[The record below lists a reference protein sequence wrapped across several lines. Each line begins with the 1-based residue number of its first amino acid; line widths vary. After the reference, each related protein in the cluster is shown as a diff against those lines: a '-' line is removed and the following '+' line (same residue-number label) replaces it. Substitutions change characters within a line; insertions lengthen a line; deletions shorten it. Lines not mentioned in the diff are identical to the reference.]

1 MAEPYGTIA
10 KYRNAFAIKKH
21 NAIIQP
27 WASAMALEVAAVFW
41 ATWKGIEERLPEGD
55 EVIEAEKPRD
65 SRDLKNKYSAIIRV
79 EVKRHSAELQRVIE
93 NYIYRVWLAGAVEQC
108 RDLGC
113 TGWFFSS
120 LSKSSTSSESA
131 SAPDGASLQESN
143 IVFLGTFDG
152 NWKIGAYRS
161 DDGKTKYVAY
171 DGVTYK
177 KFSPTNGVGAPF
189 KGKEI
194 DPNVTKSYA
203 EDFGKTTIKTKKQGG
218 HGIPY
223 PNATSAYNL
232 SVQKASSLEPPASK
246 TPALKTSVSKT
257 PSAKTSPAIKTVSV
271 KADKSGWVSLPNLR
285 AQEYA
290 KKHAAE
296 AVTHINDTT
305 RKEIARIV
313 SDGVKS
319 GASYNDIAKAIKG
332 KFEEF
337 AVPMPQ
343 KHVSNR
349 AVLVA
354 VTELANAYCE
364 GNAQVGNY
372 LQDNGVKMMKAWQ
385 TLEDNRV
392 SDGCKENERVG
403 WIPINKEFPSGH
415 MHPPRF
421 PGCRCDFLQDI
432 LEEDMLGK
440 PIDALYGK
448 QYTNSVVKTTKS
460 SPSKTA
466 PTQMKQDVPSEK
478 TKSEPVKTKPSS
490 ARVYSSGRNLIDS
503 EEGAAKLFEFVRGDK
518 HFSEAQAITKKWIDA
533 YRAKKSAY
541 KIKAISE
548 DAKFMRLDDEWTS
561 CIEYVVNSQGY
572 AGLPKK
578 ISSNELDKDRALYR
592 GVKAKDAKT
601 IKKYHDDLVNG
612 DWYYSAAGG
621 ALHGKGMYTGT
632 VKGVA
637 ERYANSSDT
646 SMIESMQ
653 FLKDAKIADVT
664 DPDYFSEYE
673 NAYWLRDNHP
683 AEAEYLR
690 KAYNKTFD
698 MDLSEDEF
706 YEMLQSK
713 VCCVDLSDMIAAM
726 GYDGMHIGSKN
737 ITLVFNRSAL
747 EVVDDGV

>member
-27 WASAMALEVAAVFW
+27 WASAMALDVAAVFW

-131 SAPDGASLQESN
+131 SAPDGASLQE
-143 IVFLGTFDG
+143 
-152 NWKIGAYRS
+152 
-161 DDGKTKYVAY
+161 
-171 DGVTYK
+171 
-177 KFSPTNGVGAPF
+177 APRVR
-189 KGKEI
+189 
-194 DPNVTKSYA
+194 N
-203 EDFGKTTIKTKKQGG
+203 
-218 HGIPY
+218 
-223 PNATSAYNL
+223 
-232 SVQKASSLEPPASK
+232 
-246 TPALKTSVSKT
+246 
-257 PSAKTSPAIKTVSV
+257 V

-296 AVTHINDTT
+296 AVTQINDTT

-319 GASYNDIAKAIKG
+319 GASYNDIAKAIKN

-385 TLEDNRV
+385 TLEDDRV

-440 PIDALYGK
+440 PIEALYGK
-448 QYTNSVVKTTKS
+448 QYTNSAVNITKS
-460 SPSKTA
+460 SPSKTVSS
-466 PTQMKQDVPSEK
+466 QVQQVIPSKK
-478 TKSEPVKTKPSS
+478 TKAGKTASKRVDKSGAPKWDAWDLRGVEEKINSLRPKDYYIAMDAFEKSNVSEFASRAGEKIPEVVKLLS
-490 ARVYSSGRNLIDS
+490 
-503 EEGAAKLFEFVRGDK
+503 DK
-518 HFSEAQAITKKWIDA
+518 
-533 YRAKKSAY
+533 KKSFSSMP
-541 KIKAISE
+541 KPMKDSIKTYTGSYYLQMN
-548 DAKFMRLDDEWTS
+548 KYLRKGRK
-561 CIEYVVNSQGY
+561 VNS
-572 AGLPKK
+572 LFSDRKVK
-578 ISSNELDKDRALYR
+578 INVENAE
-592 GVKAKDAKT
+592 KA
-601 IKKYHDDLVNG
+601 IKKYGVTSCPIVVNRGFDG
-612 DWYYSAAGG
+612 DFWDSWEEGEI
-621 ALHGKGMYTGT
+621 KQIPEFVSTSVKSTGF
-632 VKGVA
+632 
-637 ERYANSSDT
+637 R
-646 SMIESMQ
+646 
-653 FLKDAKIADVT
+653 
-664 DPDYFSEYE
+664 
-673 NAYWLRDNHP
+673 RDNTAHIYVP
-683 AEAEYLR
+683 PNKGCGIYVDGESKNPREWEYLIAPDS
-690 KAYNKTFD
+690 KFKVHHI
-698 MDLSEDEF
+698 EDNEWGGKDF
-706 YEMLQSK
+706 W
-713 VCCVDLSDMIAAM
+713 
-726 GYDGMHIGSKN
+726 
-737 ITLVFNRSAL
+737 L
-747 EVVDDGV
+747 ELIP

>member
-27 WASAMALEVAAVFW
+27 WASAMALDVAAVFW

-131 SAPDGASLQESN
+131 SAPDGASLQE
-143 IVFLGTFDG
+143 
-152 NWKIGAYRS
+152 
-161 DDGKTKYVAY
+161 
-171 DGVTYK
+171 
-177 KFSPTNGVGAPF
+177 APRVR
-189 KGKEI
+189 
-194 DPNVTKSYA
+194 N
-203 EDFGKTTIKTKKQGG
+203 
-218 HGIPY
+218 
-223 PNATSAYNL
+223 
-232 SVQKASSLEPPASK
+232 
-246 TPALKTSVSKT
+246 
-257 PSAKTSPAIKTVSV
+257 V
-271 KADKSGWVSLPNLR
+271 KADKSGWVSLPNFR

-296 AVTHINDTT
+296 AVTQINDTT

-319 GASYNDIAKAIKG
+319 GASYNDIAKEIKN

-385 TLEDNRV
+385 TLEDDRV

-440 PIDALYGK
+440 SIDALYGK
-448 QYTNSVVKTTKS
+448 QYTNSAVNITKS
-460 SPSKTA
+460 SPSKTVSSQVQQVTPSKKTKVGKA
-466 PTQMKQDVPSEK
+466 ASKRATKSSVPSWDK
-478 TKSEPVKTKPSS
+478 WDLKGV
-490 ARVYSSGRNLIDS
+490 
-503 EEGAAKLFEFVRGDK
+503 EE
-518 HFSEAQAITKKWIDA
+518 
-533 YRAKKSAY
+533 
-541 KIKAISE
+541 KIKSLRPE
-548 DAKFMRLDDEWTS
+548 DYHIAMDAFVKGDEYEFAS
-561 CIEYVVNSQGY
+561 RAGEKIPDVVKLLND
-572 AGLPKK
+572 KK
-578 ISSNELDKDRALYR
+578 ISFSSMPEPMKDSIR
-592 GVKAKDAKT
+592 T
-601 IKKYHDDLVNG
+601 
-612 DWYYSAAGG
+612 
-621 ALHGKGMYTGT
+621 YTGS
-632 VKGVA
+632 
-637 ERYANSSDT
+637 YYLQMN
-646 SMIESMQ
+646 
-653 FLKDAKIADVT
+653 
-664 DPDYFSEYE
+664 
-673 NAYWLRDNHP
+673 
-683 AEAEYLR
+683 EYLR
-690 KAYNKTFD
+690 KGRKVNSLFSDEKVRTHVENAENAIKKYGVTSHPIVVNRGFDGDFWDSWKEGETKQIPEFVSTSVKSTGFRKDNIAHIYIPPNKGCGIYVDGESRNPREWEYLIAPDSKFKVHHI
-698 MDLSEDEF
+698 EDNEWGGKDF
-706 YEMLQSK
+706 W
-713 VCCVDLSDMIAAM
+713 
-726 GYDGMHIGSKN
+726 
-737 ITLVFNRSAL
+737 L
-747 EVVDDGV
+747 ELIPEEK

>member
-1 MAEPYGTIA
+1 MTEPYGTIA
-10 KYRNAFAIKKH
+10 KYRNVLAIKKH

-27 WASAMALEVAAVFW
+27 WASAMALDVAAVFW
-41 ATWKGIEERLPEGD
+41 ATWKGIEERLPKGD
-55 EVIEAEKPRD
+55 EILEAEKPRD

-131 SAPDGASLQESN
+131 SAPDGASLQE
-143 IVFLGTFDG
+143 
-152 NWKIGAYRS
+152 
-161 DDGKTKYVAY
+161 
-171 DGVTYK
+171 
-177 KFSPTNGVGAPF
+177 APRVR
-189 KGKEI
+189 
-194 DPNVTKSYA
+194 N
-203 EDFGKTTIKTKKQGG
+203 
-218 HGIPY
+218 
-223 PNATSAYNL
+223 
-232 SVQKASSLEPPASK
+232 
-246 TPALKTSVSKT
+246 
-257 PSAKTSPAIKTVSV
+257 V

-296 AVTHINDTT
+296 AVTQINDTT

-319 GASYNDIAKAIKG
+319 GESYNDIAKEIKN

-385 TLEDNRV
+385 TLEDDRV

-448 QYTNSVVKTTKS
+448 QYTNSAVKITKS
-460 SPSKTA
+460 SPSKTVSSQVQQVT
-466 PTQMKQDVPSEK
+466 PEKK
-478 TKSEPVKTKPSS
+478 TKAGKVASKRANKSGAPKWDAWDLRGVEEKINSLRPKDYYIAMDAFEKGNVSEFASRAGEKIPEVVKLLS
-490 ARVYSSGRNLIDS
+490 
-503 EEGAAKLFEFVRGDK
+503 DK
-518 HFSEAQAITKKWIDA
+518 
-533 YRAKKSAY
+533 KKS
-541 KIKAISE
+541 
-548 DAKFMRLDDEWTS
+548 F
-561 CIEYVVNSQGY
+561 
-572 AGLPKK
+572 
-578 ISSNELDKDRALYR
+578 SSMPEPMKDSIN
-592 GVKAKDAKT
+592 T
-601 IKKYHDDLVNG
+601 
-612 DWYYSAAGG
+612 
-621 ALHGKGMYTGT
+621 YTGS
-632 VKGVA
+632 
-637 ERYANSSDT
+637 YYLQMN
-646 SMIESMQ
+646 
-653 FLKDAKIADVT
+653 
-664 DPDYFSEYE
+664 
-673 NAYWLRDNHP
+673 
-683 AEAEYLR
+683 EYLR
-690 KAYNKTFD
+690 KGRKVNSLFSDRKVKINVENAEKAIKKYGVTSCPIVVNRGFD
-698 MDLSEDEF
+698 GDFWDSWEEGEIKQIPEF
-706 YEMLQSK
+706 VSTSVKSTGFRRDNTAHIY
-713 VCCVDLSDMIAAM
+713 VPPNRGCGI
-726 GYDGMHIGSKN
+726 YIDGESKN
-737 ITLVFNRSAL
+737 PREL
-747 EVVDDGV
+747 EYLIAPDSKFKVHHIEDNEWGGKDFWLELIP

>member
-27 WASAMALEVAAVFW
+27 WASAMALDVAAVFW

-131 SAPDGASLQESN
+131 SAPDGASLQE
-143 IVFLGTFDG
+143 
-152 NWKIGAYRS
+152 
-161 DDGKTKYVAY
+161 
-171 DGVTYK
+171 
-177 KFSPTNGVGAPF
+177 APRVR
-189 KGKEI
+189 
-194 DPNVTKSYA
+194 N
-203 EDFGKTTIKTKKQGG
+203 
-218 HGIPY
+218 
-223 PNATSAYNL
+223 
-232 SVQKASSLEPPASK
+232 
-246 TPALKTSVSKT
+246 
-257 PSAKTSPAIKTVSV
+257 V
-271 KADKSGWVSLPNLR
+271 KADKSGWVSLPNFR

-296 AVTHINDTT
+296 AVTQINDTT

-319 GASYNDIAKAIKG
+319 GASYNDIAKEIKN

-385 TLEDNRV
+385 TLEDDRV

-440 PIDALYGK
+440 SIDALYGK
-448 QYTNSVVKTTKS
+448 QYTNSAVNITKS
-460 SPSKTA
+460 SPSKTVSSQVQQVTPSKKTKVGKA
-466 PTQMKQDVPSEK
+466 ASKRATKSSVPSWDK
-478 TKSEPVKTKPSS
+478 WDLKGV
-490 ARVYSSGRNLIDS
+490 
-503 EEGAAKLFEFVRGDK
+503 EE
-518 HFSEAQAITKKWIDA
+518 
-533 YRAKKSAY
+533 
-541 KIKAISE
+541 KIKSLRPE
-548 DAKFMRLDDEWTS
+548 DYHIAMDAFVKGDEYEFAS
-561 CIEYVVNSQGY
+561 R
-572 AGLPKK
+572 AGEKIPDAVKLLNDKK
-578 ISSNELDKDRALYR
+578 ISFSSMPEPMKDSIR
-592 GVKAKDAKT
+592 T
-601 IKKYHDDLVNG
+601 
-612 DWYYSAAGG
+612 
-621 ALHGKGMYTGT
+621 YTGS
-632 VKGVA
+632 
-637 ERYANSSDT
+637 YYLQMN
-646 SMIESMQ
+646 
-653 FLKDAKIADVT
+653 
-664 DPDYFSEYE
+664 
-673 NAYWLRDNHP
+673 
-683 AEAEYLR
+683 EYLR
-690 KAYNKTFD
+690 KGRKVNSLFSDEKVRTHVENAENAIKKYGVTSHPIVVNRGFDGDFWDSWKEGETKQIPEFVSTSVKSTGFRKDNIAHIYIPPNKGCGIYVDGESRNPREWEYLIAPDSKFKVHHI
-698 MDLSEDEF
+698 EDNEWGGKDF
-706 YEMLQSK
+706 W
-713 VCCVDLSDMIAAM
+713 
-726 GYDGMHIGSKN
+726 
-737 ITLVFNRSAL
+737 L
-747 EVVDDGV
+747 ELIPEEK

>member
-10 KYRNAFAIKKH
+10 KYRNALAIKKH

-27 WASAMALEVAAVFW
+27 WASAMALDVAAVFW

-55 EVIEAEKPRD
+55 EIIEAEKPRD

-131 SAPDGASLQESN
+131 SAPDGASLQE
-143 IVFLGTFDG
+143 
-152 NWKIGAYRS
+152 
-161 DDGKTKYVAY
+161 
-171 DGVTYK
+171 
-177 KFSPTNGVGAPF
+177 APRVR
-189 KGKEI
+189 
-194 DPNVTKSYA
+194 N
-203 EDFGKTTIKTKKQGG
+203 
-218 HGIPY
+218 
-223 PNATSAYNL
+223 
-232 SVQKASSLEPPASK
+232 
-246 TPALKTSVSKT
+246 
-257 PSAKTSPAIKTVSV
+257 V

-296 AVTHINDTT
+296 AVTQINDTT

-319 GASYNDIAKAIKG
+319 GSSYNDIAKAIKD

-364 GNAQVGNY
+364 GSAQVGNY

-385 TLEDNRV
+385 TLEDDRV

-440 PIDALYGK
+440 SIDDLYDK
-448 QYTNSVVKTTKS
+448 QYTGEKS
-460 SPSKTA
+460 SPPKVSG
-466 PTQMKQDVPSEK
+466 
-478 TKSEPVKTKPSS
+478 
-490 ARVYSSGRNLIDS
+490 VYSPGKNML
-503 EEGAAKLFEFVRGDK
+503 GDK
-518 HFSEAQAITKKWIDA
+518 ESADRL
-533 YRAKKSAY
+533 YSSLLGNDSAKAMMELNGKYYKSSSDKTRI
-541 KIKAISE
+541 KIHGEMADLYYS
-548 DAKFMRLDDEWTS
+548 DEYEESTA
-561 CIEYVVNSQGY
+561 IEYIVNSQGFD
-572 AGLPKK
+572 GLPKK
-578 ISSNELDKDRALYR
+578 IRLNEFDENRGMYR
-592 GVKAKDAKT
+592 GVSANDRET
-601 IKKYHDDLVNG
+601 VLSYHDDLLNG
-612 DWYYSAAGG
+612 TWSYSAKYGG
-621 ALHGKGMYTGT
+621 HLYGRGMYTG
-632 VKGVA
+632 KDR
-637 ERYANSSDT
+637 EIANSYTGVSDT
-646 SMIESMQ
+646 SMVERMQ
-653 FLKDAKIADVT
+653 FKKGAKIYVVGKNDWKQRFSIFKR
-664 DPDYFSEYE
+664 DYPE
-673 NAYWLRDNHP
+673 
-683 AEAEYLR
+683 EAEMARRSCNDVFGL
-690 KAYNKTFD
+690 K
-698 MDLSEDEF
+698 
-706 YEMLQSK
+706 
-713 VCCVDLSDMIAAM
+713 LSDSDFEQMMNSKYSCIEFSDLLAAM
-726 GYDGMHIGSKN
+726 GFDGMEVSKKDYVV
-737 ITLVFNRSAL
+737 VFNRTAL
-747 EVVDDGV
+747 EIVDEDA

>member
-1 MAEPYGTIA
+1 MEASLMTEPYGTIA
-10 KYRNAFAIKKH
+10 KYRNALAIKKH

-27 WASAMALEVAAVFW
+27 WASAMALDVAAVFW

-55 EVIEAEKPRD
+55 EILEAEKPRD

-131 SAPDGASLQESN
+131 SAPDGASLQESD
-143 IVFLGTFDG
+143 IVFLGTFSGD
-152 NWKIGAYRS
+152 WQIGAYRS

-171 DGVTYK
+171 NGSTYN
-177 KFSPTNGVGAPF
+177 KFSPTNGVGTPF
-189 KGKEI
+189 KNGEI
-194 DPNVTKSYA
+194 DPNATKSYA
-203 EDFGKTTIKTKKQGG
+203 KDFGKTSIKTTKQGG
-218 HGIPY
+218 DGLPY
-223 PNATSAYNL
+223 SNATSAYNL
-232 SVQKASSLEPPASK
+232 NAPKASSSK
-246 TPALKTSVSKT
+246 TSSSVGT
-257 PSAKTSPAIKTVSV
+257 TSV

-296 AVTHINDTT
+296 AVTQINDTT

-319 GASYNDIAKAIKG
+319 GASYNDIAKAIKD

-385 TLEDNRV
+385 TLEDDRV

-448 QYTNSVVKTTKS
+448 QYTNSAVNITKS
-460 SPSKTA
+460 SPSKTVSS
-466 PTQMKQDVPSEK
+466 QVQQVIPSKK
-478 TKSEPVKTKPSS
+478 TKAGKTASKRVDKSGAPKWDAWDLRGVEEKINSLRPKDYYIAMDAFEKGNVSEFASRAGEKIPEVVKLLS
-490 ARVYSSGRNLIDS
+490 
-503 EEGAAKLFEFVRGDK
+503 DK
-518 HFSEAQAITKKWIDA
+518 
-533 YRAKKSAY
+533 KKSF
-541 KIKAISE
+541 SS
-548 DAKFMRLDDEWTS
+548 M
-561 CIEYVVNSQGY
+561 
-572 AGLPKK
+572 PKPM
-578 ISSNELDKDRALYR
+578 KDSIN
-592 GVKAKDAKT
+592 T
-601 IKKYHDDLVNG
+601 
-612 DWYYSAAGG
+612 
-621 ALHGKGMYTGT
+621 YTGS
-632 VKGVA
+632 
-637 ERYANSSDT
+637 YYLQMN
-646 SMIESMQ
+646 
-653 FLKDAKIADVT
+653 
-664 DPDYFSEYE
+664 
-673 NAYWLRDNHP
+673 
-683 AEAEYLR
+683 EYLR
-690 KAYNKTFD
+690 KGRKVNSLFSDRKVKINVENAEKAIKKYGVTSCPIVVNRGFD
-698 MDLSEDEF
+698 GDFWDSWEEGEIKQIPEF
-706 YEMLQSK
+706 VSTSVKSTDFRRDNTAHIY
-713 VCCVDLSDMIAAM
+713 VPPNRGCGIYVD
-726 GYDGMHIGSKN
+726 GESKN
-737 ITLVFNRSAL
+737 PREWEYLIAPDSKFKVHHIEDNEWGGKDFWL
-747 EVVDDGV
+747 ELIP

>member
-10 KYRNAFAIKKH
+10 KYRNALAIKKH

-27 WASAMALEVAAVFW
+27 WASAMALDVAAVFW
-41 ATWKGIEERLPEGD
+41 ATWKGIEERLPKGD
-55 EVIEAEKPRD
+55 EILEAEKPRD

-79 EVKRHSAELQRVIE
+79 EVKRHSAELQHVIE

-131 SAPDGASLQESN
+131 SAPDGTSLQESS
-143 IVFLGTFDG
+143 IVFLGTFG
-152 NWKIGAYRS
+152 SNWQIGAYRS

-171 DGVTYK
+171 DGSSYN
-177 KFSPTNGVGAPF
+177 KFSPTNGVGTPF
-189 KGKEI
+189 KDGEI
-194 DPNVTKSYA
+194 DSNATKSYA
-203 EDFGKTTIKTKKQGG
+203 KDFGKTAIKTTKQGG
-218 HGIPY
+218 DGLPY
-223 PNATSAYNL
+223 PNAKSAYNL
-232 SVQKASSLEPPASK
+232 NAPKASSSKISPSK
-246 TPALKTSVSKT
+246 TVGTT
-257 PSAKTSPAIKTVSV
+257 SV

-296 AVTHINDTT
+296 AVTQINDTT

-319 GASYNDIAKAIKG
+319 GASYNDIAKEIKN

-385 TLEDNRV
+385 TLEDDRV

-440 PIDALYGK
+440 PIDAMYGK
-448 QYTNSVVKTTKS
+448 QYTNSAVNITKS
-460 SPSKTA
+460 LPSKTVSSQVQQV
-466 PTQMKQDVPSEK
+466 TPSKK
-478 TKSEPVKTKPSS
+478 TKAGKVASKRASKSGVPKWDTWDLRGVEEKINSLRPKDYYIAMDAFEKGDVSEFASRAGEKIPEVVKLLS
-490 ARVYSSGRNLIDS
+490 
-503 EEGAAKLFEFVRGDK
+503 DK
-518 HFSEAQAITKKWIDA
+518 
-533 YRAKKSAY
+533 KKSFSSMPRPM
-541 KIKAISE
+541 KDSIS
-548 DAKFMRLDDEWTS
+548 T
-561 CIEYVVNSQGY
+561 
-572 AGLPKK
+572 
-578 ISSNELDKDRALYR
+578 
-592 GVKAKDAKT
+592 
-601 IKKYHDDLVNG
+601 
-612 DWYYSAAGG
+612 
-621 ALHGKGMYTGT
+621 YTGS
-632 VKGVA
+632 
-637 ERYANSSDT
+637 YYLQMN
-646 SMIESMQ
+646 
-653 FLKDAKIADVT
+653 
-664 DPDYFSEYE
+664 
-673 NAYWLRDNHP
+673 
-683 AEAEYLR
+683 EYLR
-690 KAYNKTFD
+690 KGRKVNSLFSDRKVKINVENTEKAIKKYGVTSCPIVVNRGFDGDFWDSWEEGEIKQIPEFVSTSVKSTDFRRDNTAHIYVPPNKGCGI
-698 MDLSEDEF
+698 
-706 YEMLQSK
+706 Y
-713 VCCVDLSDMIAAM
+713 VD
-726 GYDGMHIGSKN
+726 GESKN
-737 ITLVFNRSAL
+737 PREWEYLIAPDSKFKVHHIEDNEWGGKDFWL
-747 EVVDDGV
+747 ELIP

>member
-1 MAEPYGTIA
+1 MTEPYGTIA
-10 KYRNAFAIKKH
+10 KYRNVLAIKKH

-27 WASAMALEVAAVFW
+27 WASAMALDVAAVFW

-120 LSKSSTSSESA
+120 LSKSSTSSESTSA
-131 SAPDGASLQESN
+131 SDGTSLQE
-143 IVFLGTFDG
+143 
-152 NWKIGAYRS
+152 
-161 DDGKTKYVAY
+161 
-171 DGVTYK
+171 
-177 KFSPTNGVGAPF
+177 AP
-189 KGKEI
+189 
-194 DPNVTKSYA
+194 
-203 EDFGKTTIKTKKQGG
+203 
-218 HGIPY
+218 
-223 PNATSAYNL
+223 
-232 SVQKASSLEPPASK
+232 KARN
-246 TPALKTSVSKT
+246 
-257 PSAKTSPAIKTVSV
+257 V

-285 AQEYA
+285 AREYA

-296 AVTHINDTT
+296 AVTKINDTT

-385 TLEDNRV
+385 TLEDDRV

-403 WIPINKEFPSGH
+403 WIPIDKEFPSGH

-448 QYTNSVVKTTKS
+448 QYTGGAAKSSVSKS
-460 SPSKTA
+460 SP
-466 PTQMKQDVPSEK
+466 
-478 TKSEPVKTKPSS
+478 TKPESIKTKPSN
-490 ARVYSSGRNLIDS
+490 ARVYSNGNNLIDS
-503 EEGAAKLFEFVRGDK
+503 EESAAKLFESVMTDENFAD
-518 HFSEAQAITKKWIDA
+518 AQSLMKKWLKEYREDPFFSDA
-533 YRAKKSAY
+533 EKLSDEAKDRRYDGK
-541 KIKAISE
+541 
-548 DAKFMRLDDEWTS
+548 WPS

-572 AGLPKK
+572 DGLPKK
-578 ISSNELDKDRALYR
+578 VASGELDPDRTLYR
-592 GVKAKDAKT
+592 GIKAKDHDTLKR
-601 IKKYHDDLVNG
+601 YHDDLVNG

-632 VKGVA
+632 DEKTAKQYAGNDDNSLI
-637 ERYANSSDT
+637 ER
-646 SMIESMQ
+646 MQ
-653 FLKDAKIADVT
+653 FIKDAKIANVG
-664 DPDYFSEYE
+664 FRFGSE
-673 NAYWLRDNHP
+673 NAYWLRENHP
-683 AEAEYLR
+683 VEAEYLR

-698 MDLSEDEF
+698 LDLSEKEF
-706 YEMLQSK
+706 DEMLQAK
-713 VCCVDLSDMIAAM
+713 VCCVDLSDMLAAI
-726 GYDGMHIGSKN
+726 GYDGMQIDMKK
-737 ITLVFNRSAL
+737 TMLVFNRSAL
-747 EVVDDGV
+747 EVADDGI

>member
-10 KYRNAFAIKKH
+10 KYRNALAIKKH

-27 WASAMALEVAAVFW
+27 WASTMALDVAAVFW

-55 EVIEAEKPRD
+55 EIIEAEKPRD

-131 SAPDGASLQESN
+131 SAPDGASLQE
-143 IVFLGTFDG
+143 
-152 NWKIGAYRS
+152 
-161 DDGKTKYVAY
+161 
-171 DGVTYK
+171 
-177 KFSPTNGVGAPF
+177 APRVR
-189 KGKEI
+189 
-194 DPNVTKSYA
+194 N
-203 EDFGKTTIKTKKQGG
+203 
-218 HGIPY
+218 
-223 PNATSAYNL
+223 
-232 SVQKASSLEPPASK
+232 
-246 TPALKTSVSKT
+246 
-257 PSAKTSPAIKTVSV
+257 V

-296 AVTHINDTT
+296 AVTQINDTT

-319 GASYNDIAKAIKG
+319 GSSYNDIAKAIKD

-364 GNAQVGNY
+364 GSAQVGNY

-385 TLEDNRV
+385 TLEDDRV

-440 PIDALYGK
+440 SIDDLYDK
-448 QYTNSVVKTTKS
+448 QYTGEKS
-460 SPSKTA
+460 SPPKVSG
-466 PTQMKQDVPSEK
+466 
-478 TKSEPVKTKPSS
+478 
-490 ARVYSSGRNLIDS
+490 VYSPGKNML
-503 EEGAAKLFEFVRGDK
+503 GDK
-518 HFSEAQAITKKWIDA
+518 ESADRL
-533 YRAKKSAY
+533 YSSLLGNDSAKAMMELNGKYYKSSSDKTRI
-541 KIKAISE
+541 KIHGEMADLYYS
-548 DAKFMRLDDEWTS
+548 DEYEESTA
-561 CIEYVVNSQGY
+561 IEYIVNSQGFD
-572 AGLPKK
+572 GLPKK
-578 ISSNELDKDRALYR
+578 IRLNEFDENRGMYR
-592 GVKAKDAKT
+592 GVSANDRET
-601 IKKYHDDLVNG
+601 VLSYHDNLLNG
-612 DWYYSAAGG
+612 TWYYSAKYGG
-621 ALHGKGMYTGT
+621 HLYGRGVYTG
-632 VKGVA
+632 KDR
-637 ERYANSSDT
+637 EIANSYTGVSDT
-646 SMIESMQ
+646 SMVERMQ
-653 FLKDAKIADVT
+653 FKKGAKIYVVGKNDWKQRFSIFKR
-664 DPDYFSEYE
+664 DYPE
-673 NAYWLRDNHP
+673 
-683 AEAEYLR
+683 EAEMARRSCNDVFGL
-690 KAYNKTFD
+690 K
-698 MDLSEDEF
+698 
-706 YEMLQSK
+706 
-713 VCCVDLSDMIAAM
+713 LSDSDFEQMMNSKYSCIEFSDLLAAM
-726 GYDGMHIGSKN
+726 GFDGMEVSKKDYVV
-737 ITLVFNRSAL
+737 VFNRTAL
-747 EVVDDGV
+747 EIVDEDA

>member
-10 KYRNAFAIKKH
+10 KYRNSLAIKKH

-27 WASAMALEVAAVFW
+27 WASAMALDVAAVFW

-55 EVIEAEKPRD
+55 EILEAEKPRD

-131 SAPDGASLQESN
+131 SAPDGASLQE
-143 IVFLGTFDG
+143 
-152 NWKIGAYRS
+152 
-161 DDGKTKYVAY
+161 
-171 DGVTYK
+171 
-177 KFSPTNGVGAPF
+177 APRVR
-189 KGKEI
+189 
-194 DPNVTKSYA
+194 N
-203 EDFGKTTIKTKKQGG
+203 
-218 HGIPY
+218 
-223 PNATSAYNL
+223 
-232 SVQKASSLEPPASK
+232 
-246 TPALKTSVSKT
+246 
-257 PSAKTSPAIKTVSV
+257 V

-296 AVTHINDTT
+296 AVTQINDTT

-319 GASYNDIAKAIKG
+319 GSSYNDIAKAIKD

-385 TLEDNRV
+385 TLEDDRV

-448 QYTNSVVKTTKS
+448 QYTNSAVNITKI
-460 SPSKTA
+460 SPSKTVSSQVQQVTPSNKTKA
-466 PTQMKQDVPSEK
+466 GKAASKRASKSGVPKWDTWDMKGVGDELYHSGMDWKARDSFESGDESTFLSRGGGAFKKTASLLRSKTISFSGMPRNLKSGIVAYTGEKYIKMNKYLRQGRPEK
-478 TKSEPVKTKPSS
+478 T
-490 ARVYSSGRNLIDS
+490 ARDIKVNVQKAEQAIHEYGVTTQPLTVHRGFDGDFCDDWKEGEIR
-503 EEGAAKLFEFVRGDK
+503 EELEFVSTSVQSRG
-518 HFSEAQAITKKWIDA
+518 F
-533 YRAKKSAY
+533 
-541 KIKAISE
+541 
-548 DAKFMRLDDEWTS
+548 
-561 CIEYVVNSQGY
+561 
-572 AGLPKK
+572 
-578 ISSNELDKDRALYR
+578 
-592 GVKAKDAKT
+592 
-601 IKKYHDDLVNG
+601 
-612 DWYYSAAGG
+612 
-621 ALHGKGMYTGT
+621 
-632 VKGVA
+632 
-637 ERYANSSDT
+637 
-646 SMIESMQ
+646 
-653 FLKDAKIADVT
+653 
-664 DPDYFSEYE
+664 
-673 NAYWLRDNHP
+673 LRDNNWYIYVP
-683 AEAEYLR
+683 ANKGCGIYVDGESQSTSEFEYL
-690 KAYNKTFD
+690 
-698 MDLSEDEF
+698 
-706 YEMLQSK
+706 
-713 VCCVDLSDMIAAM
+713 IAP
-726 GYDGMHIGSKN
+726 GSKFRVHHIEQN
-737 ITLVFNRSAL
+737 DNGGKDFWL
-747 EVVDDGV
+747 ELIPEEK

>member
-10 KYRNAFAIKKH
+10 KYRNALAIKKH

-27 WASAMALEVAAVFW
+27 WASAMALDVAAVFW

-55 EVIEAEKPRD
+55 EILEAEKPRD

-131 SAPDGASLQESN
+131 SAPDGASLQE
-143 IVFLGTFDG
+143 
-152 NWKIGAYRS
+152 
-161 DDGKTKYVAY
+161 
-171 DGVTYK
+171 
-177 KFSPTNGVGAPF
+177 APRVR
-189 KGKEI
+189 
-194 DPNVTKSYA
+194 N
-203 EDFGKTTIKTKKQGG
+203 
-218 HGIPY
+218 
-223 PNATSAYNL
+223 
-232 SVQKASSLEPPASK
+232 
-246 TPALKTSVSKT
+246 
-257 PSAKTSPAIKTVSV
+257 V

-296 AVTHINDTT
+296 AVTQINDTT

-319 GASYNDIAKAIKG
+319 GSSYNDIAKAIKD

-385 TLEDNRV
+385 TLEDDRV

-440 PIDALYGK
+440 SIDDLYDK
-448 QYTNSVVKTTKS
+448 QYTGEKS
-460 SPSKTA
+460 SPPKVSG
-466 PTQMKQDVPSEK
+466 
-478 TKSEPVKTKPSS
+478 
-490 ARVYSSGRNLIDS
+490 VYSPGKNMLGDKESADRLYSSLLGNDSAKAMMELNGKYYKSSSDKTRIKIHGEMTDLYYS
-503 EEGAAKLFEFVRGDK
+503 EEYEESTA
-518 HFSEAQAITKKWIDA
+518 
-533 YRAKKSAY
+533 
-541 KIKAISE
+541 
-548 DAKFMRLDDEWTS
+548 
-561 CIEYVVNSQGY
+561 IEYIVNSQGFD
-572 AGLPKK
+572 GLPKK
-578 ISSNELDKDRALYR
+578 IRLNEFDENRGMYR
-592 GVKAKDAKT
+592 GVSANDRET
-601 IKKYHDDLVNG
+601 VLSCHNDLLNG
-612 DWYYSAAGG
+612 TWYYSAKYGG
-621 ALHGKGMYTGT
+621 HLYGRGMYTGKDREIADSYT
-632 VKGVA
+632 GV
-637 ERYANSSDT
+637 SDT
-646 SMIESMQ
+646 SMVERMQ
-653 FLKDAKIADVT
+653 FKKGAKIYVVGKNDWKQRFSIFKR
-664 DPDYFSEYE
+664 DYPE
-673 NAYWLRDNHP
+673 
-683 AEAEYLR
+683 EAEMARRSCNDVFGL
-690 KAYNKTFD
+690 K
-698 MDLSEDEF
+698 
-706 YEMLQSK
+706 
-713 VCCVDLSDMIAAM
+713 LSDSDFEQMMNSKYSCIEFSDLLAAM
-726 GYDGMHIGSKN
+726 GFDGMEVSRKDYVV
-737 ITLVFNRSAL
+737 VFNRTAL
-747 EVVDDGV
+747 EIVDEDA

>member
-27 WASAMALEVAAVFW
+27 WASAMALDVAAVFW

-65 SRDLKNKYSAIIRV
+65 SRDLKNKYSAIIRI

-93 NYIYRVWLAGAVEQC
+93 DYIYRVWLAGAVEQC

-131 SAPDGASLQESN
+131 SAPDGASLQE
-143 IVFLGTFDG
+143 
-152 NWKIGAYRS
+152 
-161 DDGKTKYVAY
+161 
-171 DGVTYK
+171 
-177 KFSPTNGVGAPF
+177 
-189 KGKEI
+189 
-194 DPNVTKSYA
+194 
-203 EDFGKTTIKTKKQGG
+203 
-218 HGIPY
+218 
-223 PNATSAYNL
+223 
-232 SVQKASSLEPPASK
+232 ASK
-246 TPALKTSVSKT
+246 AR
-257 PSAKTSPAIKTVSV
+257 SV

-296 AVTHINDTT
+296 AVTQINDTT

-319 GASYNDIAKAIKG
+319 GSSYNDIARAIKG

-385 TLEDNRV
+385 TLEDDRV
-392 SDGCKENERVG
+392 SDGCKENEHVG
-403 WIPINKEFPSGH
+403 WIPISKEFPSGH

-448 QYTNSVVKTTKS
+448 QYTNSAVKTTKS
-460 SPSKTA
+460 AAKSK
-466 PTQMKQDVPSEK
+466 Q
-478 TKSEPVKTKPSS
+478 TKSSVNLGKIKPDTTLKRYDENGKLELYGSAEYMNMTPSAHDSYIKASKKIRTYRDFESYLEKYGLELDTSVEKLKKDFYERDFPEAVKEQVDLIIAAIEQYNELGGLSRLKKVHIWDRDLEVQGQYVYNAIGENDPDAHEIFFRQGSVTPHQVMHEFAHAFADSMKP
-490 ARVYSSGRNLIDS
+490 
-503 EEGAAKLFEFVRGDK
+503 EGYDCVSWSAKLNDM
-518 HFSEAQAITKKWIDA
+518 A
-533 YRAKKSAY
+533 
-541 KIKAISE
+541 
-548 DAKFMRLDDEWTS
+548 
-561 CIEYVVNSQGY
+561 N
-572 AGLPKK
+572 
-578 ISSNELDKDRALYR
+578 LDKDA
-592 GVKAKDAKT
+592 KAYMGAATDVYEAEKFADNFSYAFTANEKSFEKNT
-601 IKKYHDDLVNG
+601 QF
-612 DWYYSAAGG
+612 YYSVMDV
-621 ALHGKGMYTGT
+621 L
-632 VKGVA
+632 
-637 ERYANSSDT
+637 RR
-646 SMIESMQ
+646 
-653 FLKDAKIADVT
+653 LK
-664 DPDYFSEYE
+664 
-673 NAYWLRDNHP
+673 
-683 AEAEYLR
+683 
-690 KAYNKTFD
+690 
-698 MDLSEDEF
+698 
-706 YEMLQSK
+706 
-713 VCCVDLSDMIAAM
+713 
-726 GYDGMHIGSKN
+726 
-737 ITLVFNRSAL
+737 
-747 EVVDDGV
+747 

>member
-27 WASAMALEVAAVFW
+27 WASAMALDVAAVFW

-131 SAPDGASLQESN
+131 SAPDGASLQE
-143 IVFLGTFDG
+143 
-152 NWKIGAYRS
+152 
-161 DDGKTKYVAY
+161 
-171 DGVTYK
+171 
-177 KFSPTNGVGAPF
+177 
-189 KGKEI
+189 
-194 DPNVTKSYA
+194 
-203 EDFGKTTIKTKKQGG
+203 
-218 HGIPY
+218 
-223 PNATSAYNL
+223 
-232 SVQKASSLEPPASK
+232 ASK
-246 TPALKTSVSKT
+246 VRN
-257 PSAKTSPAIKTVSV
+257 V

-296 AVTHINDTT
+296 AVTQINDTT

-313 SDGVKS
+313 SNGVKS
-319 GASYNDIAKAIKG
+319 GSSYNDIAKDIKD
-332 KFEEF
+332 KFKDF

-343 KHVSNR
+343 KHVPNR

-385 TLEDNRV
+385 TLEDDRV

-440 PIDALYGK
+440 PIDAIYGE
-448 QYTNSVVKTTKS
+448 QYTSEKS
-460 SPSKTA
+460 SSSK
-466 PTQMKQDVPSEK
+466 VSG
-478 TKSEPVKTKPSS
+478 
-490 ARVYSSGRNLIDS
+490 VYSPGENML
-503 EEGAAKLFEFVRGDK
+503 GDK
-518 HFSEAQAITKKWIDA
+518 ASADRIYSFLLGNDSAKAMMKLNGRYFKSSSDA
-533 YRAKKSAY
+533 TRKR
-541 KIKAISE
+541 ISKE
-548 DAKFMRLDDEWTS
+548 MSDLYYSDEYEESTA
-561 CIEYVVNSQGY
+561 IEYIVNSQGFD
-572 AGLPKK
+572 GLPKK
-578 ISSNELDKDRALYR
+578 ISLSEFDESRGIYR
-592 GVKAKDAKT
+592 GVSANDRET
-601 IKKYHDDLVNG
+601 VLSYHNDLLNG
-612 DWYYSAAGG
+612 TWYYSAKYGG
-621 ALHGKGMYTGT
+621 HIYGRGIYTG
-632 VKGVA
+632 KDRGIA
-637 ERYANSSDT
+637 DSYARGSDT
-646 SMIESMQ
+646 SIVEKMQ
-653 FLKDAKIADVT
+653 FKNGAKIYVVGKNDWKQRFSIFKR
-664 DPDYFSEYE
+664 DYPE
-673 NAYWLRDNHP
+673 
-683 AEAEYLR
+683 EAEMARRSCNDAFGLKLSAWDFEQMMNSKYPCIE
-690 KAYNKTFD
+690 FS
-698 MDLSEDEF
+698 DL
-706 YEMLQSK
+706 L
-713 VCCVDLSDMIAAM
+713 AAM
-726 GYDGMHIGSKN
+726 GFDGMEVSSKGCVV
-737 ITLVFNRSAL
+737 VFNRTAL
-747 EVVDDGV
+747 EIVDENV

>member
-27 WASAMALEVAAVFW
+27 WASAMALDVAAVFW

-93 NYIYRVWLAGAVEQC
+93 DYIYRVWLAGAVEQC

-113 TGWFFSS
+113 TEWFFSS

-131 SAPDGASLQESN
+131 SAPDGASLQE
-143 IVFLGTFDG
+143 
-152 NWKIGAYRS
+152 
-161 DDGKTKYVAY
+161 
-171 DGVTYK
+171 
-177 KFSPTNGVGAPF
+177 AP
-189 KGKEI
+189 KVR
-194 DPNVTKSYA
+194 N
-203 EDFGKTTIKTKKQGG
+203 
-218 HGIPY
+218 
-223 PNATSAYNL
+223 
-232 SVQKASSLEPPASK
+232 
-246 TPALKTSVSKT
+246 
-257 PSAKTSPAIKTVSV
+257 V

-296 AVTHINDTT
+296 AVTQINDTT

-319 GASYNDIAKAIKG
+319 GASYNDIAKAIKN

-372 LQDNGVKMMKAWQ
+372 LQDNGIKMMKAWQ
-385 TLEDNRV
+385 TLEDDRV

-440 PIDALYGK
+440 PIEALYGK
-448 QYTNSVVKTTKS
+448 QYTNSAVNITKS
-460 SPSKTA
+460 SPSKTVSS
-466 PTQMKQDVPSEK
+466 QVQQVIPSKK
-478 TKSEPVKTKPSS
+478 TKAGKTASKRVDKSS
-490 ARVYSSGRNLIDS
+490 APSWDKWDLKGV
-503 EEGAAKLFEFVRGDK
+503 EEKINSL
-518 HFSEAQAITKKWIDA
+518 
-533 YRAKKSAY
+533 RAKDYYIAMDAFEKGDV
-541 KIKAISE
+541 SE
-548 DAKFMRLDDEWTS
+548 FASRAGEN
-561 CIEYVVNSQGY
+561 IPEVVE
-572 AGLPKK
+572 LLRDKK
-578 ISSNELDKDRALYR
+578 RSFSSMPEPMKDSIH
-592 GVKAKDAKT
+592 T
-601 IKKYHDDLVNG
+601 
-612 DWYYSAAGG
+612 
-621 ALHGKGMYTGT
+621 YTGS
-632 VKGVA
+632 
-637 ERYANSSDT
+637 YYLQMN
-646 SMIESMQ
+646 
-653 FLKDAKIADVT
+653 
-664 DPDYFSEYE
+664 
-673 NAYWLRDNHP
+673 
-683 AEAEYLR
+683 EYLR
-690 KAYNKTFD
+690 KGRKVNSLFSDRKVKINVENAEKAIKKYGVTSHPIVVNRGFDGDFWDSWEEGEIKQIPEFVSTSVKSTGFRRDNTAHIYVPPNKGCGI
-698 MDLSEDEF
+698 
-706 YEMLQSK
+706 Y
-713 VCCVDLSDMIAAM
+713 VD
-726 GYDGMHIGSKN
+726 GESKN
-737 ITLVFNRSAL
+737 PREWEYLIAPDSKFKVHHIEDNEWGGKDFWL
-747 EVVDDGV
+747 ELIP

>member
-1 MAEPYGTIA
+1 MTEPYGTIA
-10 KYRNAFAIKKH
+10 KYRNTLAIKKH

-27 WASAMALEVAAVFW
+27 WASAMALDVAAVFW

-55 EVIEAEKPRD
+55 EILEAEKPRD

-131 SAPDGASLQESN
+131 SAPDGTSLQE
-143 IVFLGTFDG
+143 
-152 NWKIGAYRS
+152 
-161 DDGKTKYVAY
+161 
-171 DGVTYK
+171 
-177 KFSPTNGVGAPF
+177 APRVR
-189 KGKEI
+189 
-194 DPNVTKSYA
+194 N
-203 EDFGKTTIKTKKQGG
+203 
-218 HGIPY
+218 
-223 PNATSAYNL
+223 
-232 SVQKASSLEPPASK
+232 
-246 TPALKTSVSKT
+246 
-257 PSAKTSPAIKTVSV
+257 V
-271 KADKSGWVSLPNLR
+271 KADMSGWVSLPNLR

-296 AVTHINDTT
+296 AVTKINDTT

-319 GASYNDIAKAIKG
+319 GSSYNDIAKAIKN

-385 TLEDNRV
+385 TLEDDRV
-392 SDGCKENERVG
+392 SDGCRENERVG

-448 QYTNSVVKTTKS
+448 QYTNSAVKITKN
-460 SPSKTA
+460 SPSKTVSSQVQQV
-466 PTQMKQDVPSEK
+466 TPSKK
-478 TKSEPVKTKPSS
+478 TKAGKAASK
-490 ARVYSSGRNLIDS
+490 RVDESGVPNWDVWDL
-503 EEGAAKLFEFVRGDK
+503 
-518 HFSEAQAITKKWIDA
+518 
-533 YRAKKSAY
+533 
-541 KIKAISE
+541 
-548 DAKFMRLDDEWTS
+548 
-561 CIEYVVNSQGY
+561 
-572 AGLPKK
+572 
-578 ISSNELDKDRALYR
+578 R
-592 GVKAKDAKT
+592 GVEEKINSLRPKDYYIAMDAFEKGDVSEFASRAGEN
-601 IKKYHDDLVNG
+601 IPEVVKLLRDKKRSFSSMPEPMKN
-612 DWYYSAAGG
+612 SINT
-621 ALHGKGMYTGT
+621 YTGS
-632 VKGVA
+632 
-637 ERYANSSDT
+637 YYLQMN
-646 SMIESMQ
+646 
-653 FLKDAKIADVT
+653 
-664 DPDYFSEYE
+664 
-673 NAYWLRDNHP
+673 
-683 AEAEYLR
+683 EYLR
-690 KAYNKTFD
+690 KGRKVNSLFSDEKVRTHVENAENAIKKYGVTSHPIVVNRGFDGDFWDSWEEGEIKQIPEFVSTSVKSTGFRRDNTAHIYVPPNKGCGI
-698 MDLSEDEF
+698 
-706 YEMLQSK
+706 Y
-713 VCCVDLSDMIAAM
+713 VD
-726 GYDGMHIGSKN
+726 GESKN
-737 ITLVFNRSAL
+737 PREWEYLIAPDSKFKVHHIEDNEWGGKDFWL
-747 EVVDDGV
+747 ELIP

>member
-27 WASAMALEVAAVFW
+27 WASAMALDVAAVFW

-93 NYIYRVWLAGAVEQC
+93 DYIYRVWLAGAVEQC

-131 SAPDGASLQESN
+131 SAPDGASLQE
-143 IVFLGTFDG
+143 
-152 NWKIGAYRS
+152 
-161 DDGKTKYVAY
+161 
-171 DGVTYK
+171 
-177 KFSPTNGVGAPF
+177 
-189 KGKEI
+189 
-194 DPNVTKSYA
+194 
-203 EDFGKTTIKTKKQGG
+203 
-218 HGIPY
+218 
-223 PNATSAYNL
+223 
-232 SVQKASSLEPPASK
+232 ASK
-246 TPALKTSVSKT
+246 AR
-257 PSAKTSPAIKTVSV
+257 SV

-296 AVTHINDTT
+296 AVTQINDTT

-319 GASYNDIAKAIKG
+319 GSSYNDIARAIKG

-372 LQDNGVKMMKAWQ
+372 LQDNGVNMMKAWQ
-385 TLEDNRV
+385 TLEDDRV

-403 WIPINKEFPSGH
+403 WIPIGKEFPSGH

-448 QYTNSVVKTTKS
+448 QYTNSAVKTTKS
-460 SPSKTA
+460 AAKSK
-466 PTQMKQDVPSEK
+466 Q
-478 TKSEPVKTKPSS
+478 TKSSVNLGKIKPDTALKRYDENGKLGLYGSAKYMNMTPSAHDSYIKASKKIRTYRDFESYLEKYGLELDTSVEKLKKDFYERDFPEAVKEQVDLIIAAIEQYNELGGLSRLKKVHIWDRDLEVQGQYVYNAIGENDPDAHEIFFRQGSVTPHQVMHEFAHAFADSMKP
-490 ARVYSSGRNLIDS
+490 
-503 EEGAAKLFEFVRGDK
+503 EGYDCVSWSAKLNDM
-518 HFSEAQAITKKWIDA
+518 A
-533 YRAKKSAY
+533 
-541 KIKAISE
+541 
-548 DAKFMRLDDEWTS
+548 
-561 CIEYVVNSQGY
+561 N
-572 AGLPKK
+572 
-578 ISSNELDKDRALYR
+578 LDKDA
-592 GVKAKDAKT
+592 KAYMGAATDVYEAEKFADNFSYAFTANEKSFEKNT
-601 IKKYHDDLVNG
+601 QF
-612 DWYYSAAGG
+612 YYSVMDV
-621 ALHGKGMYTGT
+621 L
-632 VKGVA
+632 
-637 ERYANSSDT
+637 RR
-646 SMIESMQ
+646 
-653 FLKDAKIADVT
+653 LK
-664 DPDYFSEYE
+664 
-673 NAYWLRDNHP
+673 
-683 AEAEYLR
+683 
-690 KAYNKTFD
+690 
-698 MDLSEDEF
+698 
-706 YEMLQSK
+706 
-713 VCCVDLSDMIAAM
+713 
-726 GYDGMHIGSKN
+726 
-737 ITLVFNRSAL
+737 
-747 EVVDDGV
+747 

>member
-1 MAEPYGTIA
+1 MTEPYGTIA
-10 KYRNAFAIKKH
+10 KYRNVLAIKKH

-27 WASAMALEVAAVFW
+27 WASAMALDVAAVFW
-41 ATWKGIEERLPEGD
+41 ATWKGIEERLPKGD
-55 EVIEAEKPRD
+55 EILEAEKPRD

-131 SAPDGASLQESN
+131 SASDGASLQESG
-143 IVFLGTFDG
+143 IVFLGTFG
-152 NWKIGAYRS
+152 SNWQIGAYRS

-171 DGVTYK
+171 DGSSYNR
-177 KFSPTNGVGAPF
+177 FSPTNGVGTPF
-189 KGKEI
+189 KDGEV
-194 DPNVTKSYA
+194 DPNATKSYA
-203 EDFGKTTIKTKKQGG
+203 KDFGKTSIKTTKQGG
-218 HGIPY
+218 NGLPY
-223 PNATSAYNL
+223 SNAKSAYNL
-232 SVQKASSLEPPASK
+232 NAPKASSS
-246 TPALKTSVSKT
+246 
-257 PSAKTSPAIKTVSV
+257 KTSPPKTHSDIGTTSV

-285 AQEYA
+285 AREYA

-296 AVTHINDTT
+296 AVTKINDTT

-337 AVPMPQ
+337 AIPMPQ

-385 TLEDNRV
+385 TLEDDRV

-448 QYTNSVVKTTKS
+448 QYTNSAVKITKS
-460 SPSKTA
+460 SPSKTVSSQVQQVTPSKKTKA
-466 PTQMKQDVPSEK
+466 GKVASKRASKSGIPKWDTWKNIESAFYDVTSDSSDGLVVGSFASGSKAARRRIKNKKALTLLESKDVSFSNMDRHDKSCLKRYTTSYYSTINGYLRSGKVESYERDEVKDVVSGIKSSISKNGVLKEDIVVTRSFDGKYWSKWKEGETRELPEFLSTSIADYREMSSFGQENVAHIYVPSNKGAGIYIDGESNSP
-478 TKSEPVKTKPSS
+478 SE
-490 ARVYSSGRNLIDS
+490 
-503 EEGAAKLFEFVRGDK
+503 F
-518 HFSEAQAITKKWIDA
+518 
-533 YRAKKSAY
+533 
-541 KIKAISE
+541 
-548 DAKFMRLDDEWTS
+548 
-561 CIEYVVNSQGY
+561 
-572 AGLPKK
+572 
-578 ISSNELDKDRALYR
+578 
-592 GVKAKDAKT
+592 
-601 IKKYHDDLVNG
+601 
-612 DWYYSAAGG
+612 
-621 ALHGKGMYTGT
+621 
-632 VKGVA
+632 
-637 ERYANSSDT
+637 
-646 SMIESMQ
+646 
-653 FLKDAKIADVT
+653 
-664 DPDYFSEYE
+664 
-673 NAYWLRDNHP
+673 
-683 AEAEYLR
+683 EYLIQ
-690 KAYNKTFD
+690 A
-698 MDLSEDEF
+698 
-706 YEMLQSK
+706 
-713 VCCVDLSDMIAAM
+713 
-726 GYDGMHIGSKN
+726 GSKFKVHHIEKKN
-737 ITLVFNRSAL
+737 GVNHYYL
-747 EVVDDGV
+747 ELIV

>member
-27 WASAMALEVAAVFW
+27 WASAMALDVAAVFW

-131 SAPDGASLQESN
+131 SAPDGASLQE
-143 IVFLGTFDG
+143 
-152 NWKIGAYRS
+152 
-161 DDGKTKYVAY
+161 
-171 DGVTYK
+171 
-177 KFSPTNGVGAPF
+177 APRVR
-189 KGKEI
+189 
-194 DPNVTKSYA
+194 N
-203 EDFGKTTIKTKKQGG
+203 
-218 HGIPY
+218 
-223 PNATSAYNL
+223 
-232 SVQKASSLEPPASK
+232 
-246 TPALKTSVSKT
+246 
-257 PSAKTSPAIKTVSV
+257 V

-296 AVTHINDTT
+296 AVTQINDTT

-319 GASYNDIAKAIKG
+319 GASYNDIAKAIKN

-385 TLEDNRV
+385 TLEDDRV

-440 PIDALYGK
+440 PIEALYGK
-448 QYTNSVVKTTKS
+448 QYTNSAVNITKS
-460 SPSKTA
+460 SPSKTVSS
-466 PTQMKQDVPSEK
+466 QVQQVIPSKK
-478 TKSEPVKTKPSS
+478 TKAGKTASKRVDKSGAPKWDAWDLRGVEEKINSLRPKDYYIAMDAFEKSNVSEFASRAGEKIPEVVKLLS
-490 ARVYSSGRNLIDS
+490 
-503 EEGAAKLFEFVRGDK
+503 DK
-518 HFSEAQAITKKWIDA
+518 
-533 YRAKKSAY
+533 KKSF
-541 KIKAISE
+541 SS
-548 DAKFMRLDDEWTS
+548 M
-561 CIEYVVNSQGY
+561 
-572 AGLPKK
+572 PKPM
-578 ISSNELDKDRALYR
+578 KDSIN
-592 GVKAKDAKT
+592 T
-601 IKKYHDDLVNG
+601 
-612 DWYYSAAGG
+612 
-621 ALHGKGMYTGT
+621 YTGS
-632 VKGVA
+632 
-637 ERYANSSDT
+637 YYLQMN
-646 SMIESMQ
+646 
-653 FLKDAKIADVT
+653 
-664 DPDYFSEYE
+664 
-673 NAYWLRDNHP
+673 
-683 AEAEYLR
+683 EYLR
-690 KAYNKTFD
+690 KGRKVNSLFSDRKVKINVENAEKAIKKYGVTSCPIVVNRGFD
-698 MDLSEDEF
+698 GDFWDSWEEGEIKQIPEF
-706 YEMLQSK
+706 VSTSVKSTGFRRDNTAHIY
-713 VCCVDLSDMIAAM
+713 VPPNRGCGIYVD
-726 GYDGMHIGSKN
+726 GESKN
-737 ITLVFNRSAL
+737 PREWEYLIAPDSKFKVHHIEDNEWGGKDFWL
-747 EVVDDGV
+747 ELIP

>member
-10 KYRNAFAIKKH
+10 KYRNALAVKKH

-27 WASAMALEVAAVFW
+27 WASAMALDVAAVFW

-55 EVIEAEKPRD
+55 EIIEVEKPRD

-131 SAPDGASLQESN
+131 SAPDGASLQE
-143 IVFLGTFDG
+143 
-152 NWKIGAYRS
+152 
-161 DDGKTKYVAY
+161 
-171 DGVTYK
+171 
-177 KFSPTNGVGAPF
+177 APRVR
-189 KGKEI
+189 
-194 DPNVTKSYA
+194 N
-203 EDFGKTTIKTKKQGG
+203 
-218 HGIPY
+218 
-223 PNATSAYNL
+223 
-232 SVQKASSLEPPASK
+232 
-246 TPALKTSVSKT
+246 
-257 PSAKTSPAIKTVSV
+257 V

-296 AVTHINDTT
+296 AVTQINDTT

-319 GASYNDIAKAIKG
+319 GASYNDIAKEIKN

-337 AVPMPQ
+337 AVPMPK

-364 GNAQVGNY
+364 GNAQIGNY

-385 TLEDNRV
+385 TLEDDRV

-448 QYTNSVVKTTKS
+448 QYTNSAVKITKI
-460 SPSKTA
+460 SPSKTVSSQVQQVTPSNKTKA
-466 PTQMKQDVPSEK
+466 GKAASKRASKSGVPKWDTWDLKGVGDELYRSGMDWKARNSFESGDESTFLSRGGGAFKKTASLLRSKTISFSEMPRDLKSGIVAYTGKKYIKMNKYLRQGRPEK
-478 TKSEPVKTKPSS
+478 T
-490 ARVYSSGRNLIDS
+490 
-503 EEGAAKLFEFVRGDK
+503 AKDIKVNVQNAE
-518 HFSEAQAITKKWIDA
+518 QAIHEYGVTTQPLTVHRGFDGN
-533 YRAKKSAY
+533 
-541 KIKAISE
+541 
-548 DAKFMRLDDEWTS
+548 FCDDWKEGEIREELGFVSTS
-561 CIEYVVNSQGY
+561 VQS
-572 AGLPKK
+572 
-578 ISSNELDKDRALYR
+578 R
-592 GVKAKDAKT
+592 G
-601 IKKYHDDLVNG
+601 
-612 DWYYSAAGG
+612 
-621 ALHGKGMYTGT
+621 
-632 VKGVA
+632 
-637 ERYANSSDT
+637 
-646 SMIESMQ
+646 
-653 FLKDAKIADVT
+653 F
-664 DPDYFSEYE
+664 
-673 NAYWLRDNHP
+673 LRDNNWHIYVP
-683 AEAEYLR
+683 ANKGCGIYVDGESQSTSEFEYL
-690 KAYNKTFD
+690 
-698 MDLSEDEF
+698 
-706 YEMLQSK
+706 
-713 VCCVDLSDMIAAM
+713 IAP
-726 GYDGMHIGSKN
+726 GSKFRVHHIEQN
-737 ITLVFNRSAL
+737 DNGGKDFWL
-747 EVVDDGV
+747 ELIPEEK